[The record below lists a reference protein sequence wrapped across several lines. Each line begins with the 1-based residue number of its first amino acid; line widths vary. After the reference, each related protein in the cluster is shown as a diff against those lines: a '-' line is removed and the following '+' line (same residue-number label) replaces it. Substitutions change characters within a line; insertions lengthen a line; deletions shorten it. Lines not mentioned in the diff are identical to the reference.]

1 MSTIYR
7 RALELLDDDGDPA
20 EDVPQPSGSLGEYL
34 LWLLV
39 IAIGAAVLA
48 AALK

>member
-7 RALELLDDDGDPA
+7 RALELLADEGDPGD
-20 EDVPQPSGSLGEYL
+20 DVPQPSGSVGDYL
-34 LWLLV
+34 FWLLV

-48 AALK
+48 AA